1 MKKVLIIVTAV
12 IAILIGGTYLTF
24 TIMGK
29 LASTNSAHDVT
40 GPSIVETMSPEKK
53 AETESKEQTQ
63 FIGGI
68 QYDTGL
74 TAESSQDAV
83 IDVMHK
89 MTHQKVKAEDKWG
102 AIPMSQ
108 DTISQVSEIVSTSTF
123 ERKGD
128 LLKILD
134 RWKNGDFSHA
144 DDDHNYFWSYQ
155 GGTIGKAYGTL
166 NNDEENEFIKNN
178 FK

>member
-1 MKKVLIIVTAV
+1 MKKVLIIITAV
-12 IAILIGGTYLTF
+12 IAILVGGTYLTF
-24 TIMGK
+24 TIIGK
-29 LASTNSAHDVT
+29 WSSDKSTNEVN
-40 GPSIVETMSPEKK
+40 GPSIVETVAQEQD
-53 AETESKEQTQ
+53 AEAESKEQTK

-74 TAESSQDAV
+74 TADSTQDAV

-102 AIPMSQ
+102 ATPMSQ
-108 DTISQVSEIVSTSTF
+108 DTISQVYEIVSTSKF
-123 ERKGD
+123 ERKKD
-128 LLKILD
+128 LLEILD
-134 RWKNGDFSHA
+134 RWKNGDFSKA

-166 NNDEENEFIKNN
+166 NQDEENEFIKNN
-178 FK
+178 FE